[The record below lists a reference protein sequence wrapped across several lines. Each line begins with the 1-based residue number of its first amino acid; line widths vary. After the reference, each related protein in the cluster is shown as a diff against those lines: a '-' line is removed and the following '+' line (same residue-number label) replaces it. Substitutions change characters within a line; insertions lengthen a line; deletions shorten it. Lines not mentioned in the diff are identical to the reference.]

1 MMLQFE
7 FLLRLIIAGICG
19 VLIGYERKSRMKEA
33 GVRTHFVVAVGASL
47 MMVVSKYGFDDILG
61 KDGVG
66 LDPSRIAAQVVS
78 GVSFLGAGM
87 IFLQRQ
93 TVKGL
98 TTAAGV
104 WTTAGIGLAL
114 GSGLYTI
121 GIGVTL
127 LILIGQ
133 KMLHRQFRWLSA
145 PKSEQLI
152 LRIENEP
159 DMMGTIQRTL
169 LSRNISIL
177 NFHAEKMEKDESE
190 IELSMLVK
198 LPGSYP
204 AAELLSLIQDLQ
216 GVKAVEMQ

>member
-1 MMLQFE
+1 MMQLE
-7 FLLRLIIAGICG
+7 FLLRLVIAGICG
-19 VLIGYERKSRMKEA
+19 VMIGYERKSRMKEA

-47 MMVVSKYGFDDILG
+47 MMVVSKYGFADILG
-61 KDGVG
+61 TEGVG

-104 WTTAGIGLAL
+104 WTTAGIGLSL
-114 GSGLYTI
+114 GAGMYTL
-121 GIGVTL
+121 GVGVTI

-133 KMLHRQFRWLSA
+133 KMLHRQFRWLSF

-159 DMMGTIQRTL
+159 DLISRIQHTL
-169 LSRNISIL
+169 RDKQIVIL
-177 NFHAEKMEKDESE
+177 NFHAEKLDKNMLE
-190 IELSMLVK
+190 IELSMNVK
-198 LPGSYP
+198 LPNAYEP
-204 AAELLSLIQDLQ
+204 DDLLPLIQEIP
-216 GVKAVEMQ
+216 GVNAVEMQ

>member
-1 MMLQFE
+1 MMMQLE
-7 FLLRLIIAGICG
+7 FLLRLVIAGICG
-19 VLIGYERKSRMKEA
+19 VMIGYERKSRMKEA

-47 MMVVSKYGFDDILG
+47 MMVVSKYGFADILG
-61 KDGVG
+61 TEGVG

-104 WTTAGIGLAL
+104 WTTAGIGLSL
-114 GSGLYTI
+114 GAGMYTL
-121 GIGVTL
+121 GVGVTI

-133 KMLHRQFRWLSA
+133 KMLHRQFRWLSF

-159 DMMGTIQRTL
+159 DLISRIQHTL
-169 LSRNISIL
+169 RDKQIVIL
-177 NFHAEKMEKDESE
+177 NFHAEKLDKNMLE
-190 IELSMLVK
+190 IELSMNVK
-198 LPGSYP
+198 LPNAYEP
-204 AAELLSLIQDLQ
+204 DDLLPLIQEIP
-216 GVKAVEMQ
+216 GVNAVEMQ